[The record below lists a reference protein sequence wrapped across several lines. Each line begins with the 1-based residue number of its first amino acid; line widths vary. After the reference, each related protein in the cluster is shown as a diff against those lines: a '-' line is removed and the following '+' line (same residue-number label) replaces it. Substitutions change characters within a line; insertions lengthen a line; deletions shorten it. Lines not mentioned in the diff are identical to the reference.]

1 MSDLPLTFVVT
12 LVATLIV
19 AALTRRSSVLAR
31 VVYALG
37 GAAWIIT
44 ACGYLVMRMHER
56 GWAPELISVAWLA
69 TAGCLILV
77 WRGIGVYVLGNK
89 DRQSTGDQ
97 PQPAAKNRAK
107 P

>member
-1 MSDLPLTFVVT
+1 VSDLLLT

-31 VVYALG
+31 VMYALG

-44 ACGYLVMRMHER
+44 ACGYLVRRMHER
-56 GWAPELISVAWLA
+56 GWAPEWISMVWLA

-77 WRGIGVYVLGNK
+77 WRGIGVYVLGK
-89 DRQSTGDQ
+89 KQEQSPNPKMTQG
-97 PQPAAKNRAK
+97 PQKRPTKGQA
-107 P
+107 